1 MVKNMIHIYCDGG
14 CIVGRNI
21 GARSYVIVKDGKI
34 IKMAGSAINSS
45 GLTNNQAEYDAI
57 IHALCI
63 CGGAEKV
70 IITSDSEVVIKQI
83 NGEYKVR
90 DEKLFRKHALVKA
103 LIKSQDIFEFVNVP
117 RTNHYIRIADSMNKM
132 LMEEALK

>member
-1 MVKNMIHIYCDGG
+1 MIQIFCDGG
-14 CIVGRNI
+14 CIVGRGI

-34 IKMAGSAINSS
+34 IKVAGTAINRS

-57 IHALCI
+57 IHAVSCW
-63 CGGAEKV
+63 GSDEK
-70 IITSDSEVVIKQI
+70 ITVVSDSEVVIKQI
-83 NGEYKVR
+83 NGEYKVK
-90 DEKLFRKHALVKA
+90 DKNLIRKHMIVQA
-103 LIKSQDIFEFVNVP
+103 IRKSANIFTFVNEP